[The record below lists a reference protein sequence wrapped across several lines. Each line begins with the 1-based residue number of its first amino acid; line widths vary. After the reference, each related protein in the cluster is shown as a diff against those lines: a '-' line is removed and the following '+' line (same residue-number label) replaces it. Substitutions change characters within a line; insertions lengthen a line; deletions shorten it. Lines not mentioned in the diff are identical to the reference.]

1 MNALLGLS
9 RVIDTISERIGRFVY
24 WLLLAAVLIST
35 VNAIVRKAF
44 NMSSNAYLEAQWYLF
59 AAVFMLGAGYVLL
72 HDQHVRIDVLASRFR
87 RRTQVWID
95 VIGMTFFLV
104 PLCLLV
110 AYMALPSVQL
120 AIDTKEVSANPG
132 GLIRWPLYILVPI
145 GFCLLAAQT
154 LSELIKRVAFLAGMA
169 PDPHAQHEKTDHEM
183 LLEEMRREAETS
195 AALANQPAP
204 GSVVVPDEPRAPEI
218 AVLDPQASPSREPQ
232 LAAGGA
238 R

>member
-1 MNALLGLS
+1 MNAILGACRAVDAL
-9 RVIDTISERIGRFVY
+9 SERIGRFVY

-35 VNAIVRKAF
+35 VNAVVRKTF
-44 NMSSNAYLEAQWYLF
+44 DMSSNAFLEAQWYLF

-72 HDQHVRIDVLASRFR
+72 HDQHVRIDVLSSRLS

-95 VIGMTFFLV
+95 VIGMVVFLI
-104 PLCLLV
+104 PLCALI
-110 AYMALPSVQL
+110 AWMALPSVTA
-120 AIDTKEVSANPG
+120 AITSKEVSANPG

-145 GFCLLAAQT
+145 GFGLLALQT
-154 LSELIKRVAFLAGMA
+154 LSELFKRVAFLAGKA
-169 PDPHAQHEKTDHEM
+169 PDPHAKPEQSDEER
-183 LLEEMRREAETS
+183 LLEELRAEAE
-195 AALANQPAP
+195 AADAANQPAP

-218 AVLDPQASPSREPQ
+218 AVIDPDRASARDPQ